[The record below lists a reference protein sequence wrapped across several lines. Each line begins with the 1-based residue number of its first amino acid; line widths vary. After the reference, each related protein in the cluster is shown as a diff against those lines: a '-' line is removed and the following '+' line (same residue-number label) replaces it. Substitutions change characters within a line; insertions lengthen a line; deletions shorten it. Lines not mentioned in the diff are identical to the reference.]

1 MLKVKICG
9 ITKREDALWA
19 VECGTDALG
28 FIFYKKSPRYINPEN
43 AKEIISVLPPFISTV
58 GVFVNEDYNDVRDV
72 KLLTG
77 LNAVQLHGDESPSYC
92 NLIEGKLIK
101 AIRIKNEKS
110 IERLKKYTVD
120 AFLLDSFDTSSFGG
134 SGLTFDWKLAK
145 KAKQHGRIILAGGLT
160 PDNVEE
166 AINKVAPFGVDVSSG
181 VESKPGIKNKKKVK
195 DFILKVKA
203 SV

>member
-1 MLKVKICG
+1 
-9 ITKREDALWA
+9 
-19 VECGTDALG
+19 
-28 FIFYKKSPRYINPEN
+28 
-43 AKEIISVLPPFISTV
+43 
-58 GVFVNEDYNDVRDV
+58 NDVRDV

-134 SGLTFDWKLAK
+134 SGLTFDWRLAE

>member
-9 ITKREDALWA
+9 ITNREDALWA
-19 VECGTDALG
+19 VECGADALG

-43 AKEIISVLPPFISTV
+43 AKEIISILPPFISTV

-77 LNAVQLHGDESPSYC
+77 LNTVQLHGDESPSYC

-110 IERLKKYTVD
+110 IERLKKYSVD

-134 SGLTFDWKLAK
+134 SGLTFDWRLAE

>member
-9 ITKREDALWA
+9 ITNREDALWA
-19 VECGTDALG
+19 VECGADALG
-28 FIFYKKSPRYINPEN
+28 FIFYKKSPRYINPEH
-43 AKEIISVLPPFISTV
+43 AKEIISILPPFISTV

-72 KLLTG
+72 KLLTD
-77 LNAVQLHGDESPSYC
+77 LNTVQLHGDESPSYC

-134 SGLTFDWKLAK
+134 SGLTFDWRLAE

-160 PDNVEE
+160 QDNVEE

>member
-9 ITKREDALWA
+9 ITNREDALWA
-19 VECGTDALG
+19 VECGADALG

-43 AKEIISVLPPFISTV
+43 AKKIISILPPFISTV

-72 KLLTG
+72 KLLTD
-77 LNAVQLHGDESPSYC
+77 LNTVQLHGDESPSYC

-110 IERLKKYTVD
+110 IERLKKYSVD

-134 SGLTFDWKLAK
+134 SGLTFDWRLAE

>member
-9 ITKREDALWA
+9 ITNREDALWA
-19 VECGTDALG
+19 VECGADALG
-28 FIFYKKSPRYINPEN
+28 FIFYKKSPRYINPEH
-43 AKEIISVLPPFISTV
+43 AKEIISILPPFISTV
-58 GVFVNEDYNDVRDV
+58 GVFVNENYNDVRDV
-72 KLLTG
+72 KLLTD
-77 LNAVQLHGDESPSYC
+77 LNTVQLHGDESPSYC

>member
-9 ITKREDALWA
+9 ITNREDALWA
-19 VECGTDALG
+19 VECGADALG
-28 FIFYKKSPRYINPEN
+28 FIFYKKSPRYINPEH
-43 AKEIISVLPPFISTV
+43 AKEIISILPPFISTV

-134 SGLTFDWKLAK
+134 SGLTFDWRLAE